1 MTRDRRIR
9 RSGLTMPINNP
20 RFVGR
25 SWTRDCDYLNFD
37 LEDSVPQSQKEYART
52 LVREAIEHGKKGA
65 AEINI
70 RINCAYPEADVRAA
84 VWPGVSQINFPKA
97 ETAYQIKR
105 LDALITEMERVRGIR
120 PGTVRIG
127 ATVETT
133 LGVANSYEIA
143 SASPR
148 IDSFGP
154 GTGYDMSMDMG
165 VDMFVGFD
173 QFFYNRGEGELI
185 AMALGLERDGSVY
198 MDDTT
203 GNVGNAELALNRAR
217 ASRKAGLRSGGGLHP
232 NVVAPQNEG
241 LTPTQ
246 TEVDEARRVLEFFH
260 ELDAMGEAEGD
271 MDGRAVDK
279 YEAARAAELMEWA
292 AMCAAR
298 DADKAEARA
307 RTLAAEAESAQE
319 SDQTET
325 VESTEE
331 PTTANQEDQND
342 TLEESPAG
350 EEQELREESPAGEE
364 HKPREE
370 SPANE
375 EHQSREENPANEEHQ
390 PREERL

>member
-1 MTRDRRIR
+1 MTRRIR

-70 RINCAYPEADVRAA
+70 RINCAYPEIDVRAA

-97 ETAYQIKR
+97 ETAEQIKN
-105 LDALITEMERVRGIR
+105 LDALITEMERLRGIR
-120 PGTVRIG
+120 PGTIRIG

-148 IDSFGP
+148 LDAFGP

-165 VDMFVGFD
+165 IEMFVGFD

-203 GNVGNAELALNRAR
+203 GNVGNADLALNRAR

-241 LTPTQ
+241 LTPTPE
-246 TEVDEARRVLEFFH
+246 EVEDAHRVLEFFH
-260 ELDAMGEAEGD
+260 DLDGRGEAEGEI
-271 MDGRAVDK
+271 DGRIVDK
-279 YEAARAAELMEWA
+279 YEAARASELIEWA
-292 AMCAAR
+292 AMCAHRDAEKAAAR
-298 DADKAEARA
+298 DRTTSAEQAA
-307 RTLAAEAESAQE
+307 LAEPLPDEQSLGKVPSDESTPDTQSEQHDVEPPIAESTRSPE
-319 SDQTET
+319 SEQ
-325 VESTEE
+325 
-331 PTTANQEDQND
+331 Q
-342 TLEESPAG
+342 
-350 EEQELREESPAGEE
+350 EQE
-364 HKPREE
+364 
-370 SPANE
+370 
-375 EHQSREENPANEEHQ
+375 Q
-390 PREERL
+390 

>member
-1 MTRDRRIR
+1 MTRRIR

-37 LEDSVPQSQKEYART
+37 LEDSVPQAQKECARA
-52 LVREAIEHGKKGA
+52 LVAEAIESGQKGA

-70 RINCAYPEADVRAA
+70 RVNCAYPEADVRAA

-97 ETAYQIKR
+97 ETAEQIR
-105 LDALITEMERVRGIR
+105 NLDALITEMERLRGIR
-120 PGTVRIG
+120 PGAVRIG

-148 IDSFGP
+148 IDAFGP

-165 VDMFVGFD
+165 VEMFVGFD

-198 MDDTT
+198 MPDTT
-203 GNVGNAELALNRAR
+203 GNVGNADLALNRAR

-241 LTPTQ
+241 LTPMPE
-246 TEVDEARRVLEFFH
+246 EVEDAHRILEFFRD
-260 ELDAMGEAEGD
+260 LDRQGEAEGD
-271 MDGRAVDK
+271 MDGRTIDK
-279 YEAARAAELMEWA
+279 YEADRAAELIEWA
-292 AMCAAR
+292 AMCARR
-298 DADKAEARA
+298 DAEKAAAREE
-307 RTLAAEAESAQE
+307 TLAAEQPIVAELSGDGEPEQDTEGTGSAQ
-319 SDQTET
+319 STE
-325 VESTEE
+325 TEE
-331 PTTANQEDQND
+331 PKQQE
-342 TLEESPAG
+342 S
-350 EEQELREESPAGEE
+350 EQ
-364 HKPREE
+364 
-370 SPANE
+370 
-375 EHQSREENPANEEHQ
+375 
-390 PREERL
+390 

>member
-1 MTRDRRIR
+1 MTRRIR

-37 LEDSVPQSQKEYART
+37 LEDSVPQSQKEYARA
-52 LVREAIEHGKKGA
+52 LVREAIEHGQKGA
-65 AEINI
+65 AEINV
-70 RINCAYPEADVRAA
+70 RINCAYPEVDVRAA

-97 ETAYQIKR
+97 ETAEQIKN
-105 LDALITEMERVRGIR
+105 LDALITEMERLRGIR
-120 PGTVRIG
+120 PGTIRIG

-165 VDMFVGFD
+165 VEMFVGFD

-232 NVVAPQNEG
+232 NVVAPQNAG

-246 TEVDEARRVLEFFH
+246 KEVDDARLIMEFF
-260 ELDAMGEAEGD
+260 EDMDARGEAEGD
-271 MDGRAVDK
+271 MDGRTVDK
-279 YEAARAAELMEWA
+279 YQAARASELIEWA
-292 AMCAAR
+292 RLCARR
-298 DADKAEARA
+298 DAEKAEARR
-307 RTLAAEAESAQE
+307 RTMAAEQAALTESAPNEQSVE
-319 SDQTET
+319 ET
-325 VESTEE
+325 SVTDPTPDTHSEQPSGEPQVEE
-331 PTTANQEDQND
+331 PAPPDDSEQQ
-342 TLEESPAG
+342 
-350 EEQELREESPAGEE
+350 EQE
-364 HKPREE
+364 
-370 SPANE
+370 
-375 EHQSREENPANEEHQ
+375 
-390 PREERL
+390 